1 MCVQK
6 FPWVW
11 RNCRFESKA
20 GLRRALRAQYNMGRT
35 KGVIACVNDARKQ
48 AIISAD
54 EYAEFVKE
62 YGL

>member
-1 MCVQK
+1 MENK

-11 RNCRFESKA
+11 RNCTFESKA
-20 GLRRALRAQYNMGRT
+20 GLRRALRGQFAIGRT
-35 KGVIACVNDARKQ
+35 KGVTACVNDARK
-48 AIISAD
+48 AAVISAD